1 MTQQFSPPHEV
12 VEMSRRIFEKLIS
25 STLNTSDTTGTCMY
39 GSILVSMLLE
49 RFSGVRTRIAG
60 GDGVGDGDGGI
71 LTAAGMKGHYWVV
84 ANVHGM
90 FFVVDITADQFG
102 MDKIVYKGLKDAPE
116 YIEGHQITIDEHVH
130 ETLHQIIESNS
141 SEYNQL

>member
-1 MTQQFSPPHEV
+1 MTQQHSHPREA
-12 VEMSRRIFEKLIS
+12 VEMSRRIFENLIS
-25 STLNTSDTTGTCMY
+25 SSLNSSDTTGTCMY

-49 RFSGVRTRIAG
+49 KFSGVRTRIAG
-60 GDGVGDGDGGI
+60 GDGVDDGGI

-84 ANVHGM
+84 ANVNGM
-90 FFVVDITADQFG
+90 LFVVDITADQFG

-130 ETLHQIIESNS
+130 ETLHQIIGSYS

>member
-49 RFSGVRTRIAG
+49 KF
-60 GDGVGDGDGGI
+60 
-71 LTAAGMKGHYWVV
+71 
-84 ANVHGM
+84 
-90 FFVVDITADQFG
+90 
-102 MDKIVYKGLKDAPE
+102 
-116 YIEGHQITIDEHVH
+116 
-130 ETLHQIIESNS
+130 
-141 SEYNQL
+141 